1 MSKKSINHHYNI
13 EYVHPH
19 ASNSQSNKGKI
30 ILLLLLF
37 LVLGVGFLF
46 KNGNFSN
53 YLQALAL
60 TRNNDIRASF
70 NTNNERSITTAQ
82 PSEEAPRQQKTL
94 SAKKVTAKQA
104 NDIASKQ
111 TKQTPPVIKKAPQIV
126 EKNDEL
132 SNPVIRAELDQK
144 KVLSKSIIA
153 KEAVVVA
160 VAPTKPAKEENIASI
175 ENSALIESLDRL
187 TEQLISERHKNKY
200 LENRLKENSDSLSKL
215 LTDSLTEVKSE
226 DKQYLSALQG
236 LSKDKVDVNS
246 NTDHKTITVNDKIVV
261 LDNKVADSNVA
272 IAKEVSKTN
281 PRVDYN
287 NSIDLTMKDQVD
299 AIILMMQSS
308 SQGST
313 KNRNKAK
320 STQTQQPAPN
330 KKAVIRSVSLR
341 QENNDSANKIVKIG
355 GLQGKINQLISS
367 KSATKSNYR
376 QALTQ
381 EAEERKNSVR
391 SIVVKKGETLWSIS
405 RRAYG
410 DGKLY
415 RKILKANPEITRGG
429 VLRLSIG
436 QKIRVPI

>member
-82 PSEEAPRQQKTL
+82 PSEETPRQQKTL

-104 NDIASKQ
+104 NDIASMP

-160 VAPTKPAKEENIASI
+160 VAPTKPAKED
-175 ENSALIESLDRL
+175 DR
-187 TEQLISERHKNKY
+187 Q
-200 LENRLKENSDSLSKL
+200 
-215 LTDSLTEVKSE
+215 
-226 DKQYLSALQG
+226 
-236 LSKDKVDVNS
+236 DV
-246 NTDHKTITVNDKIVV
+246 
-261 LDNKVADSNVA
+261 
-272 IAKEVSKTN
+272 
-281 PRVDYN
+281 
-287 NSIDLTMKDQVD
+287 
-299 AIILMMQSS
+299 
-308 SQGST
+308 
-313 KNRNKAK
+313 
-320 STQTQQPAPN
+320 
-330 KKAVIRSVSLR
+330 
-341 QENNDSANKIVKIG
+341 
-355 GLQGKINQLISS
+355 
-367 KSATKSNYR
+367 
-376 QALTQ
+376 
-381 EAEERKNSVR
+381 EA
-391 SIVVKKGETLWSIS
+391 
-405 RRAYG
+405 
-410 DGKLY
+410 
-415 RKILKANPEITRGG
+415 
-429 VLRLSIG
+429 
-436 QKIRVPI
+436 Q